1 MSDPGTSSVAEV
13 LAKTLKSYGT
23 ELFFCV
29 TGGDQALWL
38 ALRDAGIRVV
48 NCRSEKAA
56 TYMADGY
63 ARMSGRPGF
72 VYGQYGPGVANVA
85 AGLADPYWGLSP
97 VVSLTSSMRTPSRD
111 RFEYQELDQL
121 GMHGPVTLWNK
132 GVSVPARAGAMLRA
146 AIRVATG
153 QVPGPVHLEIPA
165 DVLNAEVGETLVYAE
180 PGAGRVGARRIP
192 PPAGAMREVVQR
204 LLAAERPVLLAGSGV
219 MLSEAWEEFSSFAD
233 ALSVPVVTS
242 MGGKGAI
249 AEESDLAVGLIGRYS
264 RKVAN
269 DVVGEADCV
278 LAIGSRLGG
287 LVTDAWQVLPDEA
300 AILHIDADPAIL
312 GHNYREELSV
322 LADAKLALQEGLA
335 VAGELG
341 GQRARTAWARSV
353 AERVQRWREE
363 VARYEDEEPGDGIHP
378 ARVISALR
386 AALSPDDIVV
396 ADTGYMAAWTGALF
410 PVHVGR
416 NFIRAAGSLGWAY
429 PAALGAALAAP
440 GRRTV
445 AVIGDGGIGY
455 HIGELETAIRAKIPA
470 VAVVLNNGALAFEYH
485 AQRYLWGGRVIPEV
499 NDFHDVDYAA
509 VARAYGAH
517 GSRVT
522 DPAKLPGVL
531 KEALEMNEPAVI
543 DVVVSKEAMAPVRNF
558 ERIMARSV

>member
-1 MSDPGTSSVAEV
+1 VAEV

-63 ARMSGRPGF
+63 ARMTGRPGF

-132 GVSVPARAGAMLRA
+132 GVSAPARAGAMLRA

-165 DVLNAEVGETLVYAE
+165 DMLNAEVGETLAYAE

-192 PPAGAMREVVQR
+192 PPPGAMREVVQR
-204 LLAAERPVLLAGSGV
+204 LLAAQRPVLLAGSGV
-219 MLSEAWEEFSSFAD
+219 MLSEAWDEFSSFAD

-249 AEESDLAVGLIGRYS
+249 SEESDLAVGLIGRYS

-287 LVTDAWQVLPDEA
+287 LVTDAWQVLPGEA
-300 AILHIDADPAIL
+300 AILHIDADPVIL

-322 LADAKLALQEGLA
+322 LADAKLALREGLA

-341 GQRARTAWARSV
+341 GQRPRTAWARSV
-353 AERVQRWREE
+353 AERVQRWREA

-410 PVHVGR
+410 PVHAGR

-455 HIGELETAIRAKIPA
+455 HIGEVETAIRAKIPA

-531 KEALEMNEPAVI
+531 KEALATNEPTVI

>member
-1 MSDPGTSSVAEV
+1 MSNPGSSSVAEV
-13 LAKTLKSYGT
+13 LAKTLTSYGT
-23 ELFFCV
+23 DLFFCV

-38 ALRDAGIRVV
+38 ALRDEGIRVV
-48 NCRSEKAA
+48 NCRSEMAA

-63 ARMSGRPGF
+63 ARISGRPGF
-72 VYGQYGPGVANVA
+72 VYGQYGPGVANVVA
-85 AGLADPYWGLSP
+85 ALADPYWGLSP

-121 GMHGPVTLWNK
+121 GLHGPVTLWNK
-132 GVSVPARAGAMLRA
+132 GVSVPARAAAMLRA

-165 DVLNAEVGETLVYAE
+165 DMLNADAGNAQAYAE
-180 PGAGRVGARRIP
+180 PGAGKVGERRIP
-192 PPAGAMREVVQR
+192 PPPGAMREVVQR
-204 LLAAERPVLLAGSGV
+204 LLTAERPVLLAGSGV
-219 MLSEAWEEFSSFAD
+219 MLAGAWEEFSSFAD

-249 AEESDLAVGLIGRYS
+249 SEDSDLAVGLIGRYS

-269 DVVGEADCV
+269 DVVAEADCI

-287 LVTDAWQVLPDEA
+287 LVTDAWQVLPQEA
-300 AILHIDADPAIL
+300 AILHIDADPTML

-335 VAGELG
+335 AAGELG
-341 GQRARTAWARSV
+341 HRPRTAWARSV
-353 AERVQRWREE
+353 AERVQHWRGE
-363 VARYEDEEPGDGIHP
+363 VARYEGDEPADGIHP
-378 ARVISALR
+378 ARVMSALR
-386 AALSPDDIVV
+386 SALSPDDIVV

-410 PVHVGR
+410 PVHAGR

-455 HIGELETAIRAKIPA
+455 HIGEIETAIRAKIPV

-531 KEALEMNEPAVI
+531 KEALELNVPTVI

-558 ERIMARSV
+558 ERVMARSV